1 MSDKEGHDRFCAR
14 LTRKKKHASPPVL
27 SQAIEQR
34 ALDAMMD
41 YLREYL
47 NLVKEAVPV
56 EGDGPL
62 AEISAGQADYCD
74 YR

>member
-1 MSDKEGHDRFCAR
+1 MYCAR
-14 LTRKKKHASPPVL
+14 LTKSLRGTVP
-27 SQAIEQR
+27 SQAIEQK

-47 NLVKEAVPV
+47 SLVREAVPV

-62 AEISAGQADYCD
+62 AEISAGQADYCN

>member
-1 MSDKEGHDRFCAR
+1 
-14 LTRKKKHASPPVL
+14 
-27 SQAIEQR
+27 
-34 ALDAMMD
+34 MMD